1 MSYVDGFIIP
11 VHKDRMEDY
20 RAAARLGAEVF
31 KDHGA
36 LAVVE
41 CFGDDVPYGTLTSFP
56 RSVQATEDEV
66 VVFSWIIHTS
76 REARDA
82 TNAKVMADER
92 LKDCMTNPPF
102 DAKRMIWG
110 GFVPFLEA

>member
-11 VHKDRMEDY
+11 VHKDRLEDY
-20 RAAARLGAEVF
+20 RALARLGAEVF

-41 CFGDDVPYGTLTSFP
+41 CVGDDVPYGTLTSFP

-66 VVFSWIIHTS
+66 VVFSWIIHAS

-82 TNAKVMADER
+82 TNAKAMADER
-92 LKDCMTNPPF
+92 LKECMTNPPF
-102 DAKRMIWG
+102 DGKRMIWG